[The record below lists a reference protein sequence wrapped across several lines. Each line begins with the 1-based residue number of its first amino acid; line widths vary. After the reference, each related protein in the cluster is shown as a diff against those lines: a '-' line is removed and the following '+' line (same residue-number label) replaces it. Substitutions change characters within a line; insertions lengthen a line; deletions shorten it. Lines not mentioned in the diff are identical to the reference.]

1 LAEIDESGKFKGAS
15 LGMEHGHHGTEV
27 HSSRQFEHGGQHVD
41 IRAVYRILING
52 VERQLHFSV
61 GSDGKVTTHL
71 RPYFT
76 YDSLVE
82 MVKDVIDH
90 MPDDFAGDADRHDGK
105 DGGAHHA

>member
-1 LAEIDESGKFKGAS
+1 MYNVL
-15 LGMEHGHHGTEV
+15 V
-27 HSSRQFEHGGQHVD
+27 
-41 IRAVYRILING
+41 NG

-76 YDSLVE
+76 CDSLVD

-90 MPDDFAGDADRHDGK
+90 LPDDFTDAPDNNPDEGHY
-105 DGGAHHA
+105 A